1 MHNNQAS
8 SPSQTGAPTQFR
20 NTQMTL
26 SGTLDDPTISSSLFD
41 WSDFLEFNLDEEQLN
56 ISFDDPLLHPPETE
70 TEPAAP
76 LILPSSED
84 SPQSQEAD
92 ADTDTGRV
100 RKRDPRMA
108 CSNFLAGRIPCACP
122 ELDEKMEE
130 EELGGIGPGKKRAR
144 TLRAS
149 SGAAGSRC
157 QVPDCEAD
165 ISELKGYHKRH
176 RVCLRCANATAV
188 FLDGQSKRYCQQCG
202 KFHILSDF
210 DEGKRSCRR
219 KLERHNNRRR
229 RKATDSS
236 KMSVEK
242 ESRQV
247 RTADDI
253 SGDDDNVKDSTCTG
267 SQLGEREILLESE
280 GHVPIGSTQG
290 IQNNQSDSFTASG
303 ETQGD
308 AEKENSKNSLSPSYY
323 DNKSAF
329 SSMCP
334 TGRISFKLYDWNP
347 AEFPR
352 RLRHQIFQWL
362 ASMPVELEGY
372 IRPGC
377 TILTVFVAMPTFKW
391 GKLLEDP
398 AAHLYEF
405 IASPGNM
412 LRGRGSFLVYLNNMV
427 FRVTTGENSV
437 VKVKLK
443 GPAPKLKSIHPT
455 CFEAGKPM
463 EFFACGSN
471 LMQPRF
477 RFLVSFGGRYLGNDI
492 SVTPSCSKNEGGSGS
507 MEHQLLKIHVP
518 RTEADLFGPAFVEVE
533 NESGLSNFIP
543 ILIAEKDICAEMEE
557 IQRKF
562 CSGGSEHTAVCS
574 PCEDSTCRKS
584 EFSEFMLD
592 VAWLL
597 REPSSENVQIVASVQ
612 MQRFNYL
619 LNVLMESQSTIILKR
634 VLPYFENMVNKN
646 LLAGITDAEMRLFQ
660 RNIYEK
666 NNLLKERLQLKEYCA
681 GDAGQIMQEANT
693 STEIFQNHMKSVFP
707 VNNEDVEVPHEHN
720 LEFGSAY
727 WESTSTVPLLDAEL
741 ALRVKEQSGKPCG
754 FLVRKTVLTSRTL
767 VFVITGFAVCLGLCA
782 TFLHPRKVGEFAM
795 TIRRCLFD
803 NS

>member
-1 MHNNQAS
+1 MHNQPFS
-8 SPSQTGAPTQFR
+8 SSQTGVPTELR
-20 NTQMTL
+20 NTQMISSLL
-26 SGTLDDPTISSSLFD
+26 SGDDPAASSNFD
-41 WSDFLEFNLDEEQLN
+41 WSDLLDFDLHEQLN
-56 ISFDDPLLHPPETE
+56 ISFDDPLHQEQQPETE
-70 TEPAAP
+70 FVAP
-76 LILPSSED
+76 VIPSSED
-84 SPQSQEAD
+84 SPHSQ
-92 ADTDTGRV
+92 DTDAGRI

-130 EELGGIGPGKKRAR
+130 EEMAGIGPGKKRAR
-144 TLRAS
+144 TVRAS
-149 SGAAGSRC
+149 AGAGARC

-176 RVCLRCANATAV
+176 RVCLRCANATSV
-188 FLDGQSKRYCQQCG
+188 VLDGHSKRYCQQCG

-229 RKATDSS
+229 RKATDTS
-236 KMSVEK
+236 KTSAEK
-242 ESRQV
+242 ESQQLT
-247 RTADDI
+247 TADDV
-253 SGDDDNVKDSTCTG
+253 SGDDDIVKDNTCMG
-267 SQLGEREILLESE
+267 SQLGEKEILLESE
-280 GHVPIGSTQG
+280 GHVPICSTQG
-290 IQNNQSDSFTASG
+290 IQNNHSDSFTASG
-303 ETQGD
+303 ETQVD
-308 AEKENSKNSLSPSYY
+308 AEKENYKNSHSPSYY
-323 DNKSAF
+323 DNKSAL
-329 SSMCP
+329 SSVCP

-398 AAHLYEF
+398 AAHLYEL

-412 LRGRGSFLVYLNNMV
+412 LRGRGSFLIYLNNMV
-427 FRVTTGENSV
+427 FRVTKGENSV

-443 GPAPKLKSIHPT
+443 GPAPKLMSIYPT

-492 SVTPSCSKNEGGSGS
+492 NVVPSDCKYEGDSS
-507 MEHQLLKIHVP
+507 STEHQLLKIHVP

-543 ILIAEKDICAEMEE
+543 ILIAEKDICAEMKE

-562 CSGGSEHTAVCS
+562 CSGGSECTAVCS
-574 PCEDSTCRKS
+574 PCEASTSRKS

-597 REPSSENVQIVASVQ
+597 REPSSENVQILASVQ

-619 LNVLMESQSTIILKR
+619 LNILMESQSTIILER
-634 VLPYFENMVNKN
+634 VLSYFENIVKRNM
-646 LLAGITDAEMRLFQ
+646 LAGITDADMTLFQ
-660 RNIYEK
+660 KNILEK
-666 NNLLKERLQLKEYCA
+666 NILLKERLHLKEYFA
-681 GDAGQIMQEANT
+681 GDSGQIMQELPNLQDTA
-693 STEIFQNHMKSVFP
+693 
-707 VNNEDVEVPHEHN
+707 VPHKHN
-720 LEFGSAY
+720 IEFGPTY
-727 WESTSTVPLLDAEL
+727 WELTSRVPLLDAEL
-741 ALRVKEQSGKPCG
+741 PLRVKEQQSGKSCG
-754 FLVRKTVLTSRTL
+754 FLVRKTLLTSRTL
-767 VFVITGFAVCLGLCA
+767 VFVISGFALCLGLCA
-782 TFLHPRKVGEFAM
+782 TFLHPRKVGDIAM

-803 NS
+803 KT

>member
-1 MHNNQAS
+1 
-8 SPSQTGAPTQFR
+8 
-20 NTQMTL
+20 
-26 SGTLDDPTISSSLFD
+26 
-41 WSDFLEFNLDEEQLN
+41 
-56 ISFDDPLLHPPETE
+56 
-70 TEPAAP
+70 
-76 LILPSSED
+76 
-84 SPQSQEAD
+84 
-92 ADTDTGRV
+92 
-100 RKRDPRMA
+100 
-108 CSNFLAGRIPCACP
+108 
-122 ELDEKMEE
+122 
-130 EELGGIGPGKKRAR
+130 
-144 TLRAS
+144 
-149 SGAAGSRC
+149 
-157 QVPDCEAD
+157 
-165 ISELKGYHKRH
+165 
-176 RVCLRCANATAV
+176 
-188 FLDGQSKRYCQQCG
+188 
-202 KFHILSDF
+202 
-210 DEGKRSCRR
+210 
-219 KLERHNNRRR
+219 
-229 RKATDSS
+229 
-236 KMSVEK
+236 
-242 ESRQV
+242 
-247 RTADDI
+247 
-253 SGDDDNVKDSTCTG
+253 
-267 SQLGEREILLESE
+267 
-280 GHVPIGSTQG
+280 
-290 IQNNQSDSFTASG
+290 
-303 ETQGD
+303 
-308 AEKENSKNSLSPSYY
+308 
-323 DNKSAF
+323 
-329 SSMCP
+329 MCP

-427 FRVTTGENSV
+427 FRVTKGENSV

-543 ILIAEKDICAEMEE
+543 ILIAEKDICAEMKE

-634 VLPYFENMVNKN
+634 VLPYFENMVNRN

-666 NNLLKERLQLKEYCA
+666 NNLLKETLQLKEYCT
-681 GDAGQIMQEANT
+681 GDAGKIMQEANT
-693 STEIFQNHMKSVFP
+693 SSDIFQNHMKSVFP

>member
-1 MHNNQAS
+1 MHNS
-8 SPSQTGAPTQFR
+8 SPSQTGAPTQFE
-20 NTQMTL
+20 TPQMIPSIL
-26 SGTLDDPTISSSLFD
+26 SGDDPVNSSLFD
-41 WSDFLEFNLDEEQLN
+41 WSDFLEFNLDEQQLN
-56 ISFDDPLLHPPETE
+56 ISFDDPVHPPGHEPEPEAPQPEMPGSPGSHETD
-70 TEPAAP
+70 P
-76 LILPSSED
+76 
-84 SPQSQEAD
+84 
-92 ADTDTGRV
+92 GRV
-100 RKRDPRMA
+100 RKRDPRMV

-130 EELGGIGPGKKRAR
+130 EELGDIGPGKKRAR
-144 TLRAS
+144 TVR
-149 SGAAGSRC
+149 AGSTGARC

-176 RVCLRCANATAV
+176 RVCLRCATASAV

-236 KMSVEK
+236 KTSVEK
-242 ESRQV
+242 ESQLV
-247 RTADDI
+247 ATADDV
-253 SGDDDNVKDSTCTG
+253 SCDDDIVKDSTCVG

-280 GHVPIGSTQG
+280 GNVPICSTQG
-290 IQNNQSDSFTASG
+290 IQNNHSDSFTASG
-303 ETQGD
+303 ETQVD
-308 AEKENSKNSLSPSYY
+308 AEKENSKNSNSPSYY
-323 DNKSAF
+323 DKSAF
-329 SSMCP
+329 SSACP

-377 TILTVFVAMPTFKW
+377 TILTVFVAMPTFRW

-398 AAHLYEF
+398 AVHLYEF

-427 FRVTTGENSV
+427 FRITKGGTSV

-443 GPAPKLKSIHPT
+443 GPAPKLMSIHPT

-477 RFLVSFGGRYLGNDI
+477 RFLVSFGGRYLGNDT
-492 SVTPSCSKNEGGSGS
+492 SVTPSCCKSEGGSSS
-507 MEHQLLKIHVP
+507 MEHQRLKIHVP

-543 ILIAEKDICAEMEE
+543 ILIADKDICAEMKE
-557 IQRKF
+557 IQQKF
-562 CSGGSEHTAVCS
+562 CLEGSQSAVVCS
-574 PCEDSTCRKS
+574 PCEDSSVLCSPCEESMSRKS

-597 REPSSENVQIVASVQ
+597 REPSSENVQLLASAQ

-634 VLPYFENMVNKN
+634 VLSYFETMVNRN
-646 LLAGITDAEMRLFQ
+646 LLAGITDAEMKLFL
-660 RNIYEK
+660 RNIHEK
-666 NNLLKERLQLKEYCA
+666 KYLLKERLRLKEYSMRNF
-681 GDAGQIMQEANT
+681 GQNMQEAKLC
-693 STEIFQNHMKSVFP
+693 SPISENHMQSVRP
-707 VNNEDVEVPHEHN
+707 VADQDTEVPHKHN
-720 LEFGSAY
+720 LDFGTIC
-727 WESTSTVPLLDAEL
+727 WERMSTVPLLDAEL
-741 ALRVKEQSGKPCG
+741 PLRVKEQSGKPCG
-754 FLVRKTVLTSRTL
+754 FLVRKTFLTSRSL
-767 VFVITGFAVCLGLCA
+767 VFVLTGVAVCLGLCA
-782 TFLHPRKVGEFAM
+782 TFVHPRKVGEFAM

>member
-1 MHNNQAS
+1 MHNQAP
-8 SPSQTGAPTQFR
+8 SPSQTRAP
-20 NTQMTL
+20 MMI
-26 SGTLDDPTISSSLFD
+26 SDDPALFD
-41 WSDFLEFNLDEEQLN
+41 WSDLLEFNLDEQLA
-56 ISFDDPLLHPPETE
+56 ISFDDPPQAQ
-70 TEPAAP
+70 PAP
-76 LILPSSED
+76 D
-84 SPQSQEAD
+84 SPQTQ
-92 ADTDTGRV
+92 DTDAGRI
-100 RKRDPRMA
+100 RKRDPRIV

-130 EELGGIGPGKKRAR
+130 EELAGIGPGKKRAR
-144 TLRAS
+144 TVRAS
-149 SGAAGSRC
+149 AGTGARC

-176 RVCLRCANATAV
+176 RVCLHCANATAV
-188 FLDGQSKRYCQQCG
+188 VLDGHNKRYCQQCG

-236 KMSVEK
+236 KTSTEK
-242 ESRQV
+242 ESSQQV
-247 RTADDI
+247 TAADDG
-253 SGDDDNVKDSTCTG
+253 SGEEDIVKDSTCTG
-267 SQLGEREILLESE
+267 SQLGEKEILLESE
-280 GHVPIGSTQG
+280 GHVPICSIQG
-290 IQNNQSDSFTASG
+290 IQNNHSDSFTASG
-303 ETQGD
+303 ETQAD
-308 AEKENSKNSLSPSYY
+308 AEKDNFKNSHSPSCY
-323 DNKSAF
+323 DNKSAL
-329 SSMCP
+329 SSVCP

-391 GKLLEDP
+391 GKLLDDP
-398 AAHLYEF
+398 AAHLYKL

-412 LRGRGSFLVYLNNMV
+412 LRGRGSFLVYLNDMV
-427 FRVTTGENSV
+427 FRVTKGGDSV

-477 RFLVSFGGRYLGNDI
+477 RFLVSFGGMYLGNDI
-492 SVTPSCSKNEGGSGS
+492 NVVLSGCRS
-507 MEHQLLKIHVP
+507 IGDSSGMDHQLLKIHVP

-543 ILIAEKDICAEMEE
+543 ILIAEKDICAEMKE

-562 CSGGSEHTAVCS
+562 CSGGSAFCS
-574 PCEDSTCRKS
+574 PCEASTSTKS

-597 REPSSENVQIVASVQ
+597 REPSSENVQILASVQ

-619 LNVLMESQSTIILKR
+619 LNILMESQSTIILER
-634 VLPYFENMVNKN
+634 VLSYFENMVKRNM
-646 LLAGITDAEMRLFQ
+646 LAGIIDADMRLFL
-660 RNIYEK
+660 RNIHGK
-666 NNLLKERLQLKEYCA
+666 NNLLKERSRLKEYFM
-681 GDAGQIMQEANT
+681 GDSGQIMQETNT
-693 STEIFQNHMKSVFP
+693 SSQIFQNHTQSVFP
-707 VNNEDVEVPHEHN
+707 VINQDTEVPDKRN
-720 LEFGSAY
+720 IEFGSNY
-727 WESTSTVPLLDAEL
+727 WERTSTVPLLDAEL
-741 ALRVKEQSGKPCG
+741 ALRVKEEQSGKSCG
-754 FLVRKTVLTSRTL
+754 FLVRKSVLTSRTL
-767 VFVITGFAVCLGLCA
+767 VFLITGFAVCLGLCA
-782 TFLHPRKVGEFAM
+782 TLLHPRKVGEFAM

-803 NS
+803 KT

>member
-1 MHNNQAS
+1 MDTNNQAS
-8 SPSQTGAPTQFR
+8 SPSQTGAPTQLR
-20 NTQMTL
+20 NTHMML
-26 SGTLDDPTISSSLFD
+26 PDDPTPSSSLFD
-41 WSDFLEFNLDEEQLN
+41 WSDLLEFNLDEQLT
-56 ISFDDPLLHPPETE
+56 ISFDDPPDPLQPVIIPED
-70 TEPAAP
+70 
-76 LILPSSED
+76 D
-84 SPQSQEAD
+84 SP
-92 ADTDTGRV
+92 GRI
-100 RKRDPRMA
+100 RKRDPRLV

-122 ELDEKMEE
+122 ELDEKTEE
-130 EELGGIGPGKKRAR
+130 EELAGIGPGKKRAR
-144 TLRAS
+144 TVRVG
-149 SGAAGSRC
+149 SGARC

-165 ISELKGYHKRH
+165 ITELKGYHKRH

-188 FLDGQSKRYCQQCG
+188 LLDGQSKRYCQQCG

-236 KMSVEK
+236 KSPVEK
-242 ESRQV
+242 ESQQV
-247 RTADDI
+247 TTADDV
-253 SGDDDNVKDSTCTG
+253 SGDEDIIKDSTRMA

-280 GHVPIGSTQG
+280 GHVPISSTQG
-290 IQNNQSDSFTASG
+290 IQNNHSDSFTASG
-303 ETQGD
+303 ETQVD
-308 AEKENSKNSLSPSYY
+308 AEKENSKNSHSPSYY

-329 SSMCP
+329 SSVCP

-377 TILTVFVAMPTFKW
+377 TILTFFIAMPTFKW

-398 AAHLYEF
+398 GAHLNEL

-427 FRVTTGENSV
+427 FRVTKGGNSV

-443 GPAPKLKSIHPT
+443 GPAPKLISIHPA

-477 RFLVSFGGRYLGNDI
+477 RFLLSFGGRYLGNDI
-492 SVTPSCSKNEGGSGS
+492 SVARSGCKIECDSSS
-507 MEHQLLKIHVP
+507 MEHQFLKIHVP

-543 ILIAEKDICAEMEE
+543 ILIAEKDICAEMKE

-562 CSGGSEHTAVCS
+562 CSGGSESTAVCS
-574 PCEDSTCRKS
+574 PCEASTSRTS

-592 VAWLL
+592 IAWLL
-597 REPSSENVQIVASVQ
+597 REPSSENVQILASVQ

-619 LNVLMESQSTIILKR
+619 LNILMESQSTIILER
-634 VLPYFENMVNKN
+634 VLSYFENMVKRNF
-646 LLAGITDAEMRLFQ
+646 LAGITDAEMRLFQ
-660 RNIYEK
+660 RNIHEK
-666 NNLLKERLQLKEYCA
+666 RNLLKERLHTKECFA
-681 GDAGQIMQEANT
+681 GDSGQLMQEANT
-693 STEIFQNHMKSVFP
+693 SSQIFQNHMQSVFP
-707 VNNEDVEVPHEHN
+707 VINQETEVPHKQN
-720 LEFGSAY
+720 TEFGSTY

-741 ALRVKEQSGKPCG
+741 ALRVKEEQSGKPCG
-754 FLVRKTVLTSRTL
+754 FLVRKTVLSSRTL
-767 VFVITGFAVCLGLCA
+767 VFLITGFALCLGLCA
-782 TFLHPRKVGEFAM
+782 TFLHPRKVGELAM

-803 NS
+803 KT

>member
-1 MHNNQAS
+1 MMIS
-8 SPSQTGAPTQFR
+8 
-20 NTQMTL
+20 
-26 SGTLDDPTISSSLFD
+26 DDPVLFD
-41 WSDFLEFNLDEEQLN
+41 WSDLLEFNLDEQLT
-56 ISFDDPLLHPPETE
+56 ISFDDPLHPPDTQPVVP
-70 TEPAAP
+70 TPVIP
-76 LILPSSED
+76 D
-84 SPQSQEAD
+84 SPQSQ
-92 ADTDTGRV
+92 DTDAGRI
-100 RKRDPRMA
+100 RKRDPRMV

-130 EELGGIGPGKKRAR
+130 EELAGTGPGKKRAR
-144 TLRAS
+144 TVRAS
-149 SGAAGSRC
+149 AGAGARC

-188 FLDGQSKRYCQQCG
+188 LLDGQSKRYCQQCG
-202 KFHILSDF
+202 KFHILLDF

-236 KMSVEK
+236 KTSPEK
-242 ESRQV
+242 QSQQV
-247 RTADDI
+247 TTADDG
-253 SGDDDNVKDSTCTG
+253 SGDEDIVKDSTCTG
-267 SQLGEREILLESE
+267 SQLGEEEILLESE
-280 GHVPIGSTQG
+280 GHVPICSTQG
-290 IQNNQSDSFTASG
+290 IQNNHSDSFTASG
-303 ETQGD
+303 ETQAD
-308 AEKENSKNSLSPSYY
+308 AEKDNFKNSHSPSYY
-323 DNKSAF
+323 DNKSAL
-329 SSMCP
+329 SSVCP

-391 GKLLEDP
+391 GKLLDDP
-398 AAHLYEF
+398 AAHLYEL

-412 LRGRGSFLVYLNNMV
+412 LRGRGSFLVYLNDMV
-427 FRVTTGENSV
+427 FRVTKGGNSV

-477 RFLVSFGGRYLGNDI
+477 RFLVSFGGTYLGNDI
-492 SVTPSCSKNEGGSGS
+492 NVVPSGCKIDGDSSS
-507 MEHQLLKIHVP
+507 MDHQLLKIHVP
-518 RTEADLFGPAFVEVE
+518 RTEADLLGPAFVEVE

-543 ILIAEKDICAEMEE
+543 ILIAEKDICAEMKE

-562 CSGGSEHTAVCS
+562 CSGGSEYCS
-574 PCEDSTCRKS
+574 PCEASTSRIP

-597 REPSSENVQIVASVQ
+597 REPSSENVQILASVQ
-612 MQRFNYL
+612 MQRFNYM
-619 LNVLMESQSTIILKR
+619 LNILMESQSTIILER
-634 VLPYFENMVNKN
+634 VLSYFENMVKRNM
-646 LLAGITDAEMRLFQ
+646 LAGITDADMRLFQ
-660 RNIYEK
+660 RNIHEK
-666 NNLLKERLQLKEYCA
+666 NNLLKERLHLKEYFA
-681 GDAGQIMQEANT
+681 GDSGQIMQEANT
-693 STEIFQNHMKSVFP
+693 SSQIIQNHLQSVFP
-707 VNNEDVEVPHEHN
+707 VINQDTEVPDKHN
-720 LEFGSAY
+720 IEFGSTY
-727 WESTSTVPLLDAEL
+727 WERTSTVPLLDAEL
-741 ALRVKEQSGKPCG
+741 ALRMEEERSGKSCG
-754 FLVRKTVLTSRTL
+754 FLVRKSVLTSRTL
-767 VFVITGFAVCLGLCA
+767 VFLITGFAVCLGLCA
-782 TFLHPRKVGEFAM
+782 TLLHPRKVGEFAM

-803 NS
+803 KT